1 MKIIVG
7 SRGSNLA
14 LTQTNWVISELKKH
28 HPNIEFEVKI
38 IKTKG
43 DLIQNV
49 SLDKIG
55 DKGLF
60 VKEIEQQLLDKK
72 IDIAVHSMKDMPSS
86 LPEGLKFAGVPK
98 REDIR
103 DVLILKEGYN
113 SLDDLP
119 EGAKIGSGSKRR
131 KYQLLKHRPDLNI
144 VPIRGNIETR
154 MKKIE
159 DENLYGVILAAAGLK
174 RAGLEGKISCYLD
187 IDTVIPAPAQGAL
200 GIEIRKGDSRVEEVL
215 DCIKDE
221 VSQIQVSAE
230 RGFLDGINGSCHIPI
245 GAYCVVNGENIS
257 LTGLYGDEEGKK
269 LITKTIEGKKSEA
282 RELGIELAKLI
293 SKEFESYEG

>member
-28 HPNIEFEVKI
+28 HADIDFEIKV

-60 VKEIEQQLLDKK
+60 VKEIEQQLLDGD
-72 IDIAVHSMKDMPSS
+72 IDIAVHSMKDMPSF
-86 LPEGLKFAGVPK
+86 LPEGLKFAGIPK
-98 REDIR
+98 REDVR
-103 DVLILKEGYN
+103 DVLILKDGYN
-113 SLDDLP
+113 SLDELP
-119 EGAKIGSGSKRR
+119 KGAKIGSGSKRR
-131 KYQLLKHRPDLNI
+131 KYQLLNHRPDLDI
-144 VPIRGNIETR
+144 LPIRGNIETR
-154 MKKIE
+154 MRKIE
-159 DENLYGVILAAAGLK
+159 EENLDGVILAAAGLI
-174 RAGLEGKISCYLD
+174 RAGLEEKISCYLD
-187 IDTVIPAPAQGAL
+187 IDTIIPAPAQGAL
-200 GIEIRKGDSRVEEVL
+200 GIEIRKGDSKVEEIL
-215 DCIKDE
+215 DCLTDK
-221 VSQIQVSAE
+221 VSEIQVSAE

-245 GAYCVVNGENIS
+245 GAHCDVDGENIN
-257 LTGLYGDEEGKK
+257 LIGLYGDEEGKK
-269 LITKTIEGKKSEA
+269 LITKSISGKASEA
-282 RELGIELAKLI
+282 RNLGLELAKLI